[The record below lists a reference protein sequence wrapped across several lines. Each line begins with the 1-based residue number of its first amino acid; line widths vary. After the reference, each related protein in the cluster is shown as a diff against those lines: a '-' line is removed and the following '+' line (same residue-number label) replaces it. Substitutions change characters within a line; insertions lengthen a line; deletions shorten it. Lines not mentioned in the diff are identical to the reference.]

1 MSFEKKIV
9 LSGVASANVQKCANI
24 MWHETWKEHNGE
36 GVSGDTADLVSDS
49 LHFALQIPL
58 VAQLHTSQKGFY
70 LSVQMV

>member
-1 MSFEKKIV
+1 M

-24 MWHETWKEHNGE
+24 SCDMKHNGE